1 MKKPSVT
8 WEKILISLI
17 SYYCSES
24 IHPTP
29 TTLPGASFSRVRRRR
44 ERLVVHVDHGSARG
58 AIMATDDHSQMHP
71 LDPVTGG
78 RRPLPLVTRVD
89 GL

>member
-1 MKKPSVT
+1 
-8 WEKILISLI
+8 
-17 SYYCSES
+17 
-24 IHPTP
+24 
-29 TTLPGASFSRVRRRR
+29 
-44 ERLVVHVDHGSARG
+44 
-58 AIMATDDHSQMHP
+58 MATDDHSQMHP